1 MPPFLVRNLKKTAV
15 IKGNKDQN
23 EVGASIKW
31 KNGMKEGW
39 EGGREDEE
47 KKKEM
52 KQEEEERRWMSG
64 RHGMK
69 RRGKLFTLLSV
80 VLAVR

>member
-1 MPPFLVRNLKKTAV
+1 MLPSLVRNLKKAVV

-23 EVGASIKW
+23 EVRSSIKW
-31 KNGMKEGW
+31 KSGMKE
-39 EGGREDEE
+39 RKKDED

-64 RHGMK
+64 
-69 RRGKLFTLLSV
+69 
-80 VLAVR
+80 